1 MSAVVVV
8 VLVVVTLIVGV
19 GLGWWLASRA
29 AAARLVE
36 QESRVRAEGEAAIA
50 LVRTELAETRGQVA
64 QLQTDRDKLA
74 LEQSSSKTLEER
86 LEPVREALEGLRKQ
100 TQNAEVERVRSDAA
114 LREQIEGVQKNYLNL
129 ETATRQL
136 VSAMTSSQSR
146 GQWGE
151 MQLERLLEYAGLRE
165 GVHFRTQITQSG
177 EDASGR
183 PDVII
188 DLPGG
193 GEILIDAKFP
203 FDAYW
208 RAIQAEDSGG
218 DAAEH
223 YRKHAEDVL
232 SRAKDLA
239 SKKYSASASSADYV
253 VMFMPFE
260 SLLSSALDADGELLH
275 KAFSR
280 NVSVATPTSLLPMLR
295 TVVYGYDRKLMADNA
310 EEIRRAGAEMLKR
323 LETLGGYLA
332 GMRRGLS
339 AAVEGYNKFVG
350 SFDTR
355 VMVQARKMQEM
366 GVEPSLDM
374 SVPEELPLDMR
385 DSRAIE
391 GRED

>member
-8 VLVVVTLIVGV
+8 VLAVVVLIVGV

-29 AAARLVE
+29 AAARLAE
-36 QESRVRAEGEAAIA
+36 QESRLRAEGEAAAA
-50 LVRTELAETRGQVA
+50 LVRTELAEARGQVA

-100 TQNAEVERVRSDAA
+100 TQTAEVERARSDAA
-114 LREQIEGVQKNYLNL
+114 LREQIDGVQKNYVAL
-129 ETATRQL
+129 ESATRQL

-151 MQLERLLEYAGLRE
+151 MQLERLLDYAGLRE
-165 GVHFRTQITQSG
+165 GVHYRTQITQAG

-183 PDVII
+183 PDVVI

-208 RAIQAEDSGG
+208 RAIQAEDAGG
-218 DAAEH
+218 DPAEH

-232 SRAKDLA
+232 ARTKELA
-239 SKKYSASASSADYV
+239 GKKYSSSEASADYV

-260 SLLSSALDADGELLH
+260 SLLSTALDADGELLH

-310 EEIRRAGAEMLKR
+310 EEIRRVGAEMLKR
-323 LETLGGYLA
+323 LETASGHLGSL
-332 GMRRGLS
+332 RRGL
-339 AAVEGYNKFVG
+339 AGAVSGYNDFIASWDG
-350 SFDTR
+350 R
-355 VMVQARKMQEM
+355 VMVQARRMQDM
-366 GVEPSLDM
+366 GVEGARELSSPD
-374 SVPEELPLDMR
+374 ELPLDLR
-385 DSRAIE
+385 EHRAIE
-391 GRED
+391 E